1 MNIIF
6 FIYSAT
12 VNITNYTIKDI
23 PGSSGRLDV
32 ISRCILAA
40 LLGDNEFDKN
50 IQVWVVLDKLGT
62 YKFDS
67 NELDYETF
75 TKNELMFTDYFVD
88 LIRNRNSKNKLDNN
102 PLRLVSTSEKGVIEV
117 LKELLK
123 LNYKAY
129 ILHEKGN
136 DFFSNLNRIVLE
148 KEVIFIVGNQSG
160 DIMNL
165 EEVLAMDLPN
175 LSLGNRLY
183 LASSVIRLIKLNLLT
198 LLQ

>member
-50 IQVWVVLDKLGT
+50 IQVWAVLDKLGS
-62 YKFDS
+62 YIFDS
-67 NELDYETF
+67 NGLDYETF
-75 TKNELMFTDYFVD
+75 PKNELMFTDYFVD

-148 KEVIFIVGNQSG
+148 KEVIFIVGNQSS